1 MVGDSN
7 YMFKTQITSD
17 KFAMGL
23 SAACAIHCFFAPTLI
38 IFSYGISSVSI
49 ESELIHYLILLVAA
63 PVSIFALTLGYK
75 NHNTLGYLLTGLC
88 GLSILAFAVLYGE
101 SLYGEIG
108 EQLITLLG
116 SMIVAL
122 SHYKNYKTCQEIECS
137 CHEEN

>member
-1 MVGDSN
+1 
-7 YMFKTQITSD
+7 
-17 KFAMGL
+17 MGI
-23 SAACAIHCFFAPTLI
+23 SAACVIHCFFAPTLI

-75 NHNTLGYLLTGLC
+75 NHNTLGYLLTGLS

-137 CHEEN
+137 CHEDK

>member
-1 MVGDSN
+1 MKIN
-7 YMFKTQITSD
+7 RIWN
-17 KFAMGL
+17 
-23 SAACAIHCFFAPTLI
+23 I
-38 IFSYGISSVSI
+38 IYISFI
-49 ESELIHYLILLVAA
+49 
-63 PVSIFALTLGYK
+63 GYK
-75 NHNTLGYLLTGLC
+75 NHNTLGYLLAGLS

-137 CHEEN
+137 CHEGK

>member
-7 YMFKTQITSD
+7 YMLKTQITSD
-17 KFAMGL
+17 KFAMGI
-23 SAACAIHCFFAPTLI
+23 SAACVIHCFFAPTLI

-75 NHNTLGYLLTGLC
+75 NHNTLGYLLTGLS

-137 CHEEN
+137 CHEDK